1 MPGREIGNS
10 VCVSD
15 ITAHQTDSR
24 TFHVRV
30 PGRVPDDCRDVV
42 PPAESLTNSRPS
54 DSPACPENNEL
65 AHGSPRSRLK
75 KICPLTCPSKVA
87 TLMVTSWIPHYGG
100 AVTKPLDPEM
110 FDPLCP
116 SDLMPFRVGDKWAGM
131 IIQCLE
137 DGPRRFSELRV
148 PLRNITSKV
157 LTQSLRTLER
167 DGFIVRTVHAGPVRH
182 VEYELTSLGRSLL
195 DLLDAA
201 RTWAEAHLD
210 ELIDAHEAHH
220 PPTEPANTTPCPRPD
235 TSP

>member
-1 MPGREIGNS
+1 
-10 VCVSD
+10 
-15 ITAHQTDSR
+15 
-24 TFHVRV
+24 
-30 PGRVPDDCRDVV
+30 
-42 PPAESLTNSRPS
+42 
-54 DSPACPENNEL
+54 
-65 AHGSPRSRLK
+65 
-75 KICPLTCPSKVA
+75 
-87 TLMVTSWIPHYGG
+87 MVTSWIPHYGG

-116 SDLMPFRVGDKWAGM
+116 SDLVPFRVGDKWAGM

-157 LTQSLRTLER
+157 LTQSLRALER
-167 DGFIVRTVHAGPVRH
+167 DGFIVRTVHAGPARH

-210 ELIDAHEAHH
+210 ELIDAHETHQ
-220 PPTEPANTTPCPRPD
+220 PPTEPANPTPCPRPD
-235 TSP
+235 TSS